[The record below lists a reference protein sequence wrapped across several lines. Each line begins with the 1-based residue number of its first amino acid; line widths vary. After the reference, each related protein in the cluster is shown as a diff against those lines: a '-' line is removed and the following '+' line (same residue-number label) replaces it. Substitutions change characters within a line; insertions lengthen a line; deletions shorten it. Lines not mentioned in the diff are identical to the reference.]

1 MCLGDVKNFSM
12 YRVGSPKALSA
23 SACVRLMLSSRSDS
37 ELTILI
43 PLPPPPEAALIMM
56 GYPIALASSLGS
68 LPIGPSDPGTIGR
81 PIFFASFFADILLP
95 IVCII
100 SEEGPAN

>member
-1 MCLGDVKNFSM
+1 
-12 YRVGSPKALSA
+12 
-23 SACVRLMLSSRSDS
+23 
-37 ELTILI
+37 
-43 PLPPPPEAALIMM
+43 MM